1 MPVLSSETERFA
13 LSAGTYTIG
22 GHGPNAVPISSL
34 GRCPAVAAL
43 VVPPD
48 GPATIQRLAAGV
60 VVRLDRVPL
69 GVAPKE
75 LHDTAEIEFDKSRL
89 TFTTDADSHTA
100 ITPSASDAVTVERS
114 VIFPARAATELHRRY
129 EATDVHPAAE
139 PAGVK
144 ARIVNVRTGDAV
156 ALADQRIVVGRDDA
170 CDLVLLGMGVSR
182 RHFSVTPVRGGYL
195 LRDESANGTLVN
207 GKPVSGGYLLGH
219 GDVLRLDKEELRFEL
234 EGVEAPARTAEAMP
248 TQILDLSRLRGEVE
262 TGTTRDRVSTP
273 IEASLEVIGG
283 PYAGASFV
291 VERAVCSIGRSAQ
304 ADVRLP
310 DHSVSIN
317 HATLLRKGA
326 SWFVVDLRSAN
337 GTFVDGSRVAGE
349 REVTS
354 GSRLRL
360 GSVELA
366 FRALN
371 SGIEPPI
378 EQPRKRWGLLR
389 LLRPFRRT
397 PAGNA

>member
-13 LSAGTYTIG
+13 LSTGTYTIG
-22 GHGPNAVPISSL
+22 GHGPDAVPMSSL
-34 GRCPAVAAL
+34 GRCPVVAAL
-43 VVPPD
+43 VIPPD
-48 GPATIQRLAAGV
+48 GPATIQRLTAGV

-75 LHDTAEIEFDKSRL
+75 LHDNAEIEFDKSRL
-89 TFTTDADSHTA
+89 TFTTDGDDHA
-100 ITPSASDAVTVERS
+100 TPPASDAVTVERT
-114 VIFPARAATELHRRY
+114 VGGGRWTA
-129 EATDVHPAAE
+129 DVRLGHDLREVHHTSE
-139 PAGVK
+139 PASVK
-144 ARIVNVRTGDAV
+144 ARIVNVRTGDIV
-156 ALADQRIVVGRDDA
+156 LLGDQRIVVGRDA
-170 CDLVLLGMGVSR
+170 SCDLVLLGMGVSR
-182 RHFSVTPVRGGYL
+182 RHLSVTPVRGGYL

-207 GKPVSGGYLLGH
+207 GRPVSGGYLLGH

-234 EGVEAPARTAEAMP
+234 DGVAAPARTAEAMP
-248 TQILDLSRLRGEVE
+248 TQILDLSRLRGEPE
-262 TGTTRDRVSTP
+262 TGTTPDRVSAP
-273 IEASLEVIGG
+273 MEASLEVIGG
-283 PYAGASFV
+283 PYAGASFA

-310 DHSVSIN
+310 DHSVSMN

-349 REVTS
+349 RELTS

-360 GSVELA
+360 GNVELA

-371 SGIEPPI
+371 TGIELPN
-378 EQPRKRWGLLR
+378 EPRTKRWGLLQ
-389 LLRPFRRT
+389 LFRPFRRT
-397 PAGNA
+397 AAVAASE

>member
-1 MPVLSSETERFA
+1 MPVPGLETERFA
-13 LSAGTYTIG
+13 LSSGTYTIG
-22 GHGPNAVPISSL
+22 GHGPDAVPMSSL

-43 VVPPD
+43 VVPLD

-60 VVRLDRVPL
+60 VVRLNSVPL
-69 GVAPKE
+69 GIAPKE
-75 LHDTAEIEFDKSRL
+75 LYDTAEIEFQTSRL
-89 TFTTDADSHTA
+89 TFTTDGD
-100 ITPSASDAVTVERS
+100 ERAP
-114 VIFPARAATELHRRY
+114 IARAPEEHEMDDGHRSS
-129 EATDVHPAAE
+129 E
-139 PAGVK
+139 PACVK
-144 ARIVNVRTGDAV
+144 ARIVNGRTGDVV
-156 ALADQRIVVGRDDA
+156 ALSDRRIVVGRDPA

-219 GDVLRLDKEELRFEL
+219 GDVVRLDKEELLFEL
-234 EGVEAPARTAEAMP
+234 DGVAAPARTGEGVP
-248 TQILDLSRLRGEVE
+248 TQILDLSRLRGDPE
-262 TGTTRDRVSTP
+262 TDTSRERGPAT

-283 PYAGASFV
+283 PYAGASFP

-349 REVTS
+349 RELTS
-354 GSRLRL
+354 GARLKL
-360 GSVELA
+360 GSVELT

-371 SGIEPPI
+371 GGIPAAT
-378 EQPRKRWGLLR
+378 EQPRKRWGLLQ

-397 PAGNA
+397 PAVARHE

>member
-1 MPVLSSETERFA
+1 VPVNAGRIARRSSPDLLRDRQE
-13 LSAGTYTIG
+13 
-22 GHGPNAVPISSL
+22 
-34 GRCPAVAAL
+34 
-43 VVPPD
+43 VVDPH
-48 GPATIQRLAAGV
+48 R
-60 VVRLDRVPL
+60 
-69 GVAPKE
+69 
-75 LHDTAEIEFDKSRL
+75 
-89 TFTTDADSHTA
+89 
-100 ITPSASDAVTVERS
+100 TP
-114 VIFPARAATELHRRY
+114 
-129 EATDVHPAAE
+129 E
-139 PAGVK
+139 PSGVK
-144 ARIVNVRTGDAV
+144 ARMVNVRTGIAIS
-156 ALADQRIVVGRDDA
+156 LGDQRIVVGRDEA

-207 GKPVSGGYLLGH
+207 GKPVSGSYLLGH

-234 EGVEAPARTAEAMP
+234 EGVAAPTRSTEAAP
-248 TQILDLSRLRGEVE
+248 TQILDMSRLRREVE
-262 TGTTRDRVSTP
+262 AGAAAEASSAP

-283 PYAGASFV
+283 PYAGASFT

-349 REVTS
+349 RELAS
-354 GSRLRL
+354 GARLKL
-360 GSVELA
+360 GTVELA

-371 SGIEPPI
+371 NGVEVPSER
-378 EQPRKRWGLLR
+378 PRKGWGLLR
-389 LLRPFRRT
+389 LLRPFRST
-397 PAGNA
+397 PAGIA

>member
-13 LSAGTYTIG
+13 LSTGTYTIG
-22 GHGPNAVPISSL
+22 GYGPDAVPMSSL

-43 VVPPD
+43 VVPAT

-75 LHDTAEIEFDKSRL
+75 LHDSVEIEFEQSRL
-89 TFTTDADSHTA
+89 TFIADGYAHA
-100 ITPSASDAVTVERS
+100 TVVS
-114 VIFPARAATELHRRY
+114 PIISATEVHRAS
-129 EATDVHPAAE
+129 ESAI
-139 PAGVK
+139 VK
-144 ARIVNVRTGDAV
+144 ARIINVRTGDAIP
-156 ALADQRIVVGRDDA
+156 LADRRIVAGRDA
-170 CDLVLLGMGVSR
+170 SCDLVLLGMGVSR

-195 LRDESANGTLVN
+195 LRDESVNGTLVN

-234 EGVEAPARTAEAMP
+234 EGVEAATRTVEAVP
-248 TQILDLSRLRGEVE
+248 TQILDLSRLRGEAE
-262 TGTTRDRVSTP
+262 SGTSRDAAPAP
-273 IEASLEVIGG
+273 IEASLEILRG
-283 PYAGASFV
+283 PYAGASFA

-326 SWFVVDLRSAN
+326 SWYVVDLRSAN

-349 REVTS
+349 RELTS
-354 GSRLRL
+354 GARLRL

-371 SGIEPPI
+371 NGVEVTSEPR
-378 EQPRKRWGLLR
+378 RKRWGLMQ
-389 LLRPFRRT
+389 LLRSFRST
-397 PAGNA
+397 PAVAARE